1 MKFRLKAFALHL
13 TGSACALTLVIGG
26 MYLGW
31 YRWPAWYLTEVL
43 HVVAIVVMVDLALG
57 PALTLVVAN
66 PAKSRRQLTLDIG
79 AIVTVQLAALIY
91 GAVTLWVGRP
101 LYYAFSVDRLEIVQ
115 ANDLEADEIALG
127 QRQNP
132 TLAPHGYSLPRWIWA
147 PLPEN
152 PDEAAKIVMS
162 APFGGKDVTQMPRY
176 FRHWND
182 GLPQLREKLTR
193 LDDIKELSRSERQ
206 DLRERMS
213 RQGLAPD
220 ERNALLLWG
229 DIRRVLVVFDPAT
242 LQIRAMLVPHGS
254 ELTGRWRPRRPG
266 S

>member
-13 TGSACALTLVIGG
+13 TGSACALTLIIGG

-31 YRWPAWYLTEVL
+31 YRWPGWYLTEVL
-43 HVVAIVVMVDLALG
+43 HVVVIVVMVDLALG

-132 TLAPHGYSLPRWIWA
+132 TLAPHGYSVPRWIWA

-152 PDEAAKIVMS
+152 PEEAAKIVMS

-176 FRHWND
+176 FKPWD
-182 GLPQLREKLTR
+182 QGLPKLREKLTR
-193 LDDIKELSRSERQ
+193 VDDIQALSKSERQ
-206 DLRERMS
+206 GLHERMA
-213 RQGLAPD
+213 RRGLAPD
-220 ERNALLLWG
+220 ERNAILLWG
-229 DIRRVLVVFDPAT
+229 DIRRALVVFDPGT
-242 LQIRAMLVPHGS
+242 LRIRAILKPHAS
-254 ELTGRWRPRRPG
+254 EVIGRPRPRPG
-266 S
+266 DS

>member
-31 YRWPAWYLTEVL
+31 YRWPGWYLTGVL
-43 HVVAIVVMVDLALG
+43 HVVTIVLIVDLALG
-57 PALTLVVAN
+57 PALTLILAN
-66 PAKSRRQLTLDIG
+66 PAKSRRQLTIDIG

-91 GAVTLWVGRP
+91 GAITLWLGRP

-132 TLAPHGYSLPRWIWA
+132 TLAPHWYSLPHWIWA
-147 PLPEN
+147 SLPEN

-176 FRHWND
+176 FRPWQQ
-182 GLPQLREKLTR
+182 GLTKLRERLTR
-193 LDDIKELSRSERQ
+193 LDDIKVLSKSERQ
-206 DLRERMS
+206 NLRVRMS
-213 RQGLAPD
+213 AQGLAPD
-220 ERNALLLWG
+220 ERSVLLMWG
-229 DIRRVLVVFDPAT
+229 GIRRLLVVFDPNT
-242 LQIRAMLVPHGS
+242 LRIRAI
-254 ELTGRWRPRRPG
+254 LTPG
-266 S
+266 